1 MPRLEP
7 VRLLTLKRAPAPGL
21 HAFLSAAS
29 GLVRAG
35 KFLYVIGDDLHHLGA
50 FRAGSHAPG
59 TLVRLFA
66 GTVSADKKERKKQKP
81 DLESLALLPAFA
93 GYPHG
98 ALLALGSGSRRRRR
112 AGAVVALDAHHGVTG
127 TPLLVDLRALYAPLA
142 REFGDLNIEGA
153 FVAGD
158 CLALLQ
164 RGLDDER
171 AMRGSAY
178 GWHRC

>member
-1 MPRLEP
+1 MQRLEP

-81 DLESLALLPAFA
+81 DLEALTRLPAFA
-93 GYPHG
+93 EYAHG
-98 ALLALGSGSRRRRR
+98 ALLAIGSGSRRNRRM
-112 AGAVVALDAHHGVTG
+112 GALLGLDAHGAVRGSPHV
-127 TPLLVDLRALYAPLA
+127 VDLSPVLAPLDA
-142 REFGDLNIEGA
+142 TE
-153 FVAGD
+153 
-158 CLALLQ
+158 
-164 RGLDDER
+164 
-171 AMRGSAY
+171 
-178 GWHRC
+178 H